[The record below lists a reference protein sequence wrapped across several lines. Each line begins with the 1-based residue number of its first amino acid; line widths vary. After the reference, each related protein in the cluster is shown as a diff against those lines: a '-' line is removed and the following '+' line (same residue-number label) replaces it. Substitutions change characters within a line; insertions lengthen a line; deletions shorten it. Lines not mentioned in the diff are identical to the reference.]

1 MSFRKSTSIGL
12 SALAIVF
19 VGSTASAANYTLN
32 WLNMAPTP
40 FGSTVPNNSVFNLPG
55 VGNVTVTYSYPTY
68 FTQSRLQN
76 VDLQNGNLTSGGNNY
91 AWTSQELLSTV
102 FTVGPDPLV
111 PVPWTITYTF
121 PGTQAAGTI
130 FLGVAGLGQTT
141 SFGGGASV
149 ATVNQ
154 NGTFLGDWS
163 GAGGPWG
170 PTQFTP
176 GPPFQMQNSLTGSGG
191 QDPWWNTPLGVVR
204 IDDPISSLTVAF
216 SQIRG
221 DGIGL
226 NIAAIPEPGAAALLG
241 MGALLAVRRRRVA

>member
-1 MSFRKSTSIGL
+1 MTSRKITSLGL
-12 SALAIVF
+12 LTLALAL
-19 VGSTASAANYTLN
+19 TASSASATNYTID

-55 VGNVTVTYSYPTY
+55 VGNVTVTYSYPSY
-68 FTQSRLQN
+68 FTQTRLQN
-76 VDLQNGNLTSGGNNY
+76 PDLLNGNVTSGGDNY
-91 AWTSQELLSTV
+91 AWTSQELLATV
-102 FTVGPDPLV
+102 FTVGPDPIV
-111 PVPWTITYTF
+111 PVPWQVTYTF

-141 SFGGGASV
+141 SFGGGAST

-170 PTQFTP
+170 PTQFTA
-176 GPPFQMQNSLTGSGG
+176 GPPFQMQNSLTGAGG

-204 IDDPISSLTVAF
+204 IDDPISSLTVDF

-221 DGIGL
+221 DGIGV
-226 NIAAIPEPGAAALLG
+226 NIGAVPEPATFALLVFG
-241 MGALLAVRRRRVA
+241 GLAATRRPRR